1 MGMVVRTNMAGLN
14 ANNALNAAS
23 KTQQNA
29 MQKLASGFRINKAA
43 DDASGLAISEKMKN
57 QIKALDTAADN
68 CEDGANMIQ
77 TAEGYMAETHDI
89 LNRMTELAEKA
100 ANGVLDDKDRD
111 ALQDEMNELCGEID
125 RMATTANF
133 NGHKLMDGSL
143 GSTDSLTLS
152 ASSDTKKITYTA
164 PDSQKMNL
172 DDKFSFDL
180 SDTKFSTLKP
190 GSYKFSS
197 DGKNIINADTEVKMT
212 DAAGNAIEVAEADY
226 GFRIGDTIKFNDTGK
241 TGTSTTNGVTITEID
256 NADLAGATFTYDG
269 TEWVSNDTGSKQTIT
284 PTLNKDL
291 ATDLGSK
298 TFTVTGGINLQIGDS
313 STTSDR
319 LEVKINSFHTD
330 TLFGGLDG
338 FVNSTNDKTDNVAS
352 AAVKIIKPDV
362 TAGSDANSA
371 STYKNGVTIDI
382 SDKDAASAAADAIR
396 QVSDYVSDER
406 GKLGAQ
412 QNRLEHTVNNLTTT
426 SENMTAANSR
436 IRDTNMAEEMMNY
449 TSKNV
454 IAQAA
459 QAMLAQANSQP
470 QNVLSLLQ

>member
-68 CEDGANMIQ
+68 CEDGANLIQ

-100 ANGVLDDKDRD
+100 ANGVLADEDRN
-111 ALQDEMNELCGEID
+111 ALQDEMDQLCAEID

-133 NGHKLMDGSL
+133 NGRKLMDGSI
-143 GSTDSLTLS
+143 GSNTVVTLS
-152 ASSDTKKITYTA
+152 
-164 PDSQKMNL
+164 
-172 DDKFSFDL
+172 
-180 SDTKFSTLKP
+180 
-190 GSYKFSS
+190 
-197 DGKNIINADTEVKMT
+197 
-212 DAAGNAIEVAEADY
+212 
-226 GFRIGDTIKFNDTGK
+226 
-241 TGTSTTNGVTITEID
+241 STT
-256 NADLAGATFTYDG
+256 
-269 TEWVSNDTGSKQTIT
+269 TGNSYSYSGDASK
-284 PTLNKDL
+284 
-291 ATDLGSK
+291 
-298 TFTVTGGINLQIGDS
+298 GIKLQIGES
-313 STTSDR
+313 SVAADKLQVT
-319 LEVKINSFHTD
+319 INSFHTD
-330 TLFGGLDG
+330 KLFGGVSG
-338 FVNSTNDKTDNVAS
+338 FVNLVGSDVNSTGGTVIPTATALTISNAMLNSTNVHGITSPS
-352 AAVKIIKPDV
+352 AYAQGISIKI
-362 TAGSDANSA
+362 SEQES
-371 STYKNGVTIDI
+371 
-382 SDKDAASAAADAIR
+382 ASAAADAIR
-396 QVSDYVSDER
+396 LVSNYVSDER
-406 GKLGAQ
+406 GRLGAQ
-412 QNRLEHTVNNLTTT
+412 QNRLDHTVNNLTTT
-426 SENMTAANSR
+426 SENVTAANSR